1 MATAPMDDPYEDM
14 DSDETPSVRK
24 FFKASKAM
32 TASQSTTPKRVSFAG
47 LTSPASSTS
56 STYTRS
62 PSPAAKKSK
71 ISTTSASVSAAKK
84 PKTSMNSNP
93 TATSGQCFSQPN
105 QETIKTYERKTK
117 RAGKKLYSS
126 DVLQGLMNESP

>member
-1 MATAPMDDPYEDM
+1 MDT
-14 DSDETPSVRK
+14 DETPSVRK

-32 TASQSTTPKRVSFAG
+32 TASQATTPKRVSFAG

-56 STYTRS
+56 STYARS

-84 PKTSMNSNP
+84 SKTSANLAAMNSKP
-93 TATSGQCFSQPN
+93 TATSGQCFSQPT